1 MTGAEILMKTA
12 AHAGIDVCF
21 ANFGTTELHLVRALD
36 AEPAIRPVAGLFEG
50 VCTGAADGYGRMR
63 DKPAM
68 TLLHLG
74 LGLSNGLANLHNAR
88 RASTPVFNVVGE
100 HATWHRSSDAPE
112 IMDLERLAGS
122 VSDWIRTS
130 PSVDA
135 LAADVLEAVGAAMT
149 GKIATLM
156 VPQDC
161 QWSERSDEAML
172 VPIGNPERVDVEAV
186 EQAARML
193 RSNEKAV
200 LLLGS
205 RALRSNGLLAAQR
218 IKAVTGCDIVSEVL
232 PARMDRG
239 PGLPFIRRMPYF
251 PEDAAAFLSGYRAV
265 IAVGTNEPVAFFAY
279 QGGRSRLLTDEH
291 QFYALGQGCR
301 DPAKVLE
308 SLADALGAPQ
318 EADAATLPGGHSE
331 SPSLPKGRLDAEKA
345 CRVLAAVQ
353 PEGAII
359 VDESVTS
366 GGAYYQLAAT
376 APLHSWLTLT
386 GGAIGF
392 GMPAAT
398 GAAIACPDR
407 PVINFEADGSALYT
421 VQALWTQARE
431 SLNVTTLICSN
442 RSYGILRYEM
452 ARAGQVPMGPASM
465 QLTDIGTPPLDWVQ
479 LSRGFGVAA
488 VSVATAEEMASELTR
503 ALAEPG
509 PHLIELMLYER

>member
-21 ANFGTTELHLVRALD
+21 ANFGTTELHLVHALD
-36 AEPAIRPVAGLFEG
+36 AEPNIRPVAGLFEG

-88 RASTPVFNVVGE
+88 RAGTPIFNVVGE
-100 HATWHRSSDAPE
+100 HATWHRLSDAPE

-122 VSDWIRTS
+122 VSDWMRTS
-130 PSVDA
+130 ASVDA
-135 LAADVLEAVGAAMT
+135 VAGDVLEAVGAAMT

-161 QWSERSDEAML
+161 QWAERSDGSIL
-172 VPIGNPERVDVEAV
+172 VPMGKMEQVDKEAV
-186 EQAARML
+186 EHAARIL
-193 RSNEKAV
+193 RSDAKAV

-205 RALRSNGLLAAQR
+205 RALRSRGLHAAQR
-218 IKAVTGCDIVSEVL
+218 ISAATGCDVVSEVL

-239 PGLPFIRRMPYF
+239 LGLPFIARMPYF
-251 PEDAAAFLSGYRAV
+251 PEDAAAFLSGYQVV
-265 IAVGTNEPVAFFAY
+265 IAVGTSEPVAFFAY

-291 QFYALGQGCR
+291 QFYPLGQGSR
-301 DPAKVLE
+301 DLEKVLE
-308 SLADALGAPQ
+308 SLAAALGAPP
-318 EADAATLPGGHSE
+318 EVDVAAPPDGHSE
-331 SPSLPKGRLDAEKA
+331 RSSLPTGPLDAEKA
-345 CRVLAAVQ
+345 CRVLAAIQ

-366 GGAYYQLAAT
+366 GGAYYPLAAT
-376 APLHSWLTLT
+376 APPHSWLTLT

-407 PVINFEADGSALYT
+407 PVINFQADGSALYT

-442 RSYGILRYEM
+442 RSYGILRFEM
-452 ARAGQVPMGPASM
+452 VRAGQVPLGPASM
-465 QLTDIGTPPLDWVQ
+465 RLTDIGTPPLDWVQ
-479 LSRGFGVAA
+479 LSRGFGVPA
-488 VSVATAEEMASELTR
+488 VSVATAEEMASALTR

-509 PHLIELMLYER
+509 PHLIELMLYGN